1 MDPLLTHFAY
11 SVDIETYNHPC
22 VKKGVKF
29 NITQFRSLCEY
40 IVFLPLSSFPLW
52 SGYLGTERPEAV
64 QTWPSSNL
72 ALDLF

>member
-11 SVDIETYNHPC
+11 SVDIETQPSMC
-22 VKKGVKF
+22 EKGVKF
-29 NITQFRSLCEY
+29 NIPQFRSLCEY
-40 IVFLPLSSFPLW
+40 TVFLPLSSFPLW

>member
-1 MDPLLTHFAY
+1 MC
-11 SVDIETYNHPC
+11 E
-22 VKKGVKF
+22 KGFKL
-29 NITQFRSLCEY
+29 NISQFRSLCEY
-40 IVFLPLSSFPLW
+40 TVFLPLSSLPLW

>member
-1 MDPLLTHFAY
+1 MC
-11 SVDIETYNHPC
+11 E
-22 VKKGVKF
+22 KGVKF
-29 NITQFRSLCEY
+29 NIPQFLSLCEY

-64 QTWPSSNL
+64 QTWPSSDL